1 MLFNAKMKSG
11 HLRISVS
18 SVGKINCKKTSRL
31 SVFARNKKIK
41 SHGRRRLLTKILR
54 ENSRLFVVFY
64 FSARRNR
71 PSLSARSGVR
81 PSASLKKRSRVPQA
95 LFISSKAASKN

>member
-1 MLFNAKMKSG
+1 MLFNAKKKSG
-11 HLRISVS
+11 HLWVSVS
-18 SVGKINCKKTSRL
+18 SVGKINRKKTSRF

-41 SHGRRRLLTKILR
+41 SHGRRRLYTKILR

-64 FSARRNR
+64 FSARSKRR
-71 PSLSARSGVR
+71 SLSVRSGVR

-95 LFISSKAASKN
+95 LFISFKAASKN